1 MEDHEKVDVIKRQ
14 TDYSEE
20 TIKEKL
26 LIYDGN
32 IEKVI
37 RDYIQPEKKE
47 EIANKRITKNQ
58 TRYKEI
64 RNMMD
69 TAMKTY
75 EEKKSKEAQDNQ

>member
-1 MEDHEKVDVIKRQ
+1 
-14 TDYSEE
+14 
-20 TIKEKL
+20 
-26 LIYDGN
+26 
-32 IEKVI
+32 VI

-75 EEKKSKEAQDNQ
+75 EEKKSKEAQDNP